1 MGLKLELFETI
12 YDRIAN
18 SSELNRVCDFDSKE
32 RKQIARTV
40 LKFFKSVRRQ
50 QKYPASAKVPTRGY
64 IGVPYIRS
72 SNFLEPPY
80 IINSC
85 GKNHVKRYLIELD
98 ELNKN
103 MLSLKYLERWAL
115 SY

>member
-40 LKFFKSVRRQ
+40 LKFFK
-50 QKYPASAKVPTRGY
+50 AKCEDLYMMTEKFQV
-64 IGVPYIRS
+64 
-72 SNFLEPPY
+72 
-80 IINSC
+80 
-85 GKNHVKRYLIELD
+85 
-98 ELNKN
+98 
-103 MLSLKYLERWAL
+103 
-115 SY
+115 